1 MMAEVNITTDKEV
14 AVERVDNA
22 WRWRTIDFS
31 PKRTM
36 LSKEQFVYGNL
47 TSLS

>member
-22 WRWRTIDFS
+22 WRWRTIEFS
-31 PKRTM
+31 TKGKM
-36 LSKEQFVYGNL
+36 L
-47 TSLS
+47 